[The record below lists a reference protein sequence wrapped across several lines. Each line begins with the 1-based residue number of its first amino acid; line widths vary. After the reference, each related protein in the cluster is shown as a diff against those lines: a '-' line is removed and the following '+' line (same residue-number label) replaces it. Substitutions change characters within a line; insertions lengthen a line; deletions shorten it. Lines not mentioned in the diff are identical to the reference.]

1 MTRLSVWLTYDCTV
15 ECIQVHCPS
24 LEYFCCIDCDTLGES
39 LIPTQG
45 LTCVDLRCSNLG
57 SASISLPRVGSI
69 NVKCKTIGEIVL
81 NEGERKSF
89 EMPCS
94 VVRVEAEDQLR
105 TFCAN
110 KCIFNRVEIKA
121 GKIDNLN
128 FQGCRIKGVLKLEGG
143 LIDELCMRKLMET
156 QINVDL
162 ILRCDEMNKF
172 ILQECRSLSIVS
184 IFPDEI
190 HLLKSLVKITSDS
203 YVVPDTNY
211 SYEESQG
218 IFSNVMSPIKMI
230 FTSNCPR
237 FTGLRLYHTKGTP
250 SEIQD
255 LVFFAMFME
264 LMTGQQM
271 CTTVYCVR
279 FFLYKYRE
287 ELEAKK
293 KLTGFYQVADLKAAK
308 R

>member
-1 MTRLSVWLTYDCTV
+1 MSCSLTRLSVWLTYDCTV

-218 IFSNVMSPIKMI
+218 ICSNVMSPIKMI

-255 LVFFAMFME
+255 SVF
-264 LMTGQQM
+264 LQ
-271 CTTVYCVR
+271 C
-279 FFLYKYRE
+279 LWNS
-287 ELEAKK
+287 
-293 KLTGFYQVADLKAAK
+293 
-308 R
+308 